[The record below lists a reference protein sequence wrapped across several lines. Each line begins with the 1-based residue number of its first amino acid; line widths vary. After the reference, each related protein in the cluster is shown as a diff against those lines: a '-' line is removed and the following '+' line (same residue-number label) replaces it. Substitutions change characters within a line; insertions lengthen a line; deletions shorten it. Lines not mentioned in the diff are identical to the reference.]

1 MQKLPLLKFYVLG
14 LKKNFREVDKNRKA
28 GEKEVKRQKKK
39 WGGLINKWVTAKYP
53 VVLATQYLNT
63 DRKTG

>member
-14 LKKNFREVDKNRKA
+14 LKKNFRGGGQKVDKNRKA

-39 WGGLINKWVTAKYP
+39 WGGINK
-53 VVLATQYLNT
+53 
-63 DRKTG
+63 

>member
-1 MQKLPLLKFYVLG
+1 MQKLLLLKFYVLG

-39 WGGLINKWVTAKYP
+39 WGGINK
-53 VVLATQYLNT
+53 
-63 DRKTG
+63 